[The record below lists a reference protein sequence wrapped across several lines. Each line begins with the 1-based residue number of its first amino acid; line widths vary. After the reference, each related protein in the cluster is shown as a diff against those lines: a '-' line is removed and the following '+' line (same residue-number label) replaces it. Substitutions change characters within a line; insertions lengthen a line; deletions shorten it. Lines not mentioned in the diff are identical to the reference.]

1 MVNAMGE
8 KRTKAFLKKAIF
20 SLTTGSN
27 DMLNYVQPSIPFLG
41 GDKVSPSKFQDYM
54 VFNLTTQLKVRTYKL
69 EEHGDIISSSS
80 WDIRLVLCFVFGYV
94 WLYHV

>member
-1 MVNAMGE
+1 MVNVMGE

-41 GDKVSPSKFQDYM
+41 GDKVSPSTLQDYM

-69 EEHGDIISSSS
+69 EEHGDISSSS
-80 WDIRLVLCFVFGYV
+80 WDIRIVFLFFYFCYV
-94 WLYHV
+94 WLYHL